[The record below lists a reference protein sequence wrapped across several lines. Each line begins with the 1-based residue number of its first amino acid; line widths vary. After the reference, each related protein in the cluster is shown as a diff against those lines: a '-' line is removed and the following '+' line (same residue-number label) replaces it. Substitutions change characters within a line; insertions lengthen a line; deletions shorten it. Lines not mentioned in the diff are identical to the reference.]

1 MVGKRNN
8 DPTLFGGIGVFWYS
22 HFLSLVRRCKKPTQR
37 RRLNKQEQTLYKKPC
52 KICMVF
58 LCVYTYILFSVSVYI
73 CGLKFLLHNVLKYGI
88 FVVTG
93 FVCPSLQTY
102 IHIGKSPSK
111 RLKMRMMQYFK
122 HIEYA
127 DKIFL
132 FLLLFDVVY
141 HISNK
146 QTAKSGQAKSV
157 LKKYWK

>member
-1 MVGKRNN
+1 MQNMYG
-8 DPTLFGGIGVFWYS
+8 FF
-22 HFLSLVRRCKKPTQR
+22 
-37 RRLNKQEQTLYKKPC
+37 
-52 KICMVF
+52 
-58 LCVYTYILFSVSVYI
+58 CVYTYILFSVSVYI
-73 CGLKFLLHNVLKYGI
+73 CVLKFLLHNVLKYGI

-93 FVCPSLQTY
+93 FVCPFLQTY

-111 RLKMRMMQYFK
+111 RFKMRMMQYFK

-157 LKKYWK
+157 LKKY

>member
-1 MVGKRNN
+1 M
-8 DPTLFGGIGVFWYS
+8 
-22 HFLSLVRRCKKPTQR
+22 
-37 RRLNKQEQTLYKKPC
+37 
-52 KICMVF
+52 
-58 LCVYTYILFSVSVYI
+58 
-73 CGLKFLLHNVLKYGI
+73 KYGI

-93 FVCPSLQTY
+93 FVCPFLQTY

-111 RLKMRMMQYFK
+111 RFKMRMMQYFE

-146 QTAKSGQAKSV
+146 QTAKSGQAKSG
-157 LKKYWK
+157 

>member
-37 RRLNKQEQTLYKKPC
+37 RRLNKQEQTPYKKPC
-52 KICMVF
+52 RICMVF

-102 IHIGKSPSK
+102 INIGKSPSK
-111 RLKMRMMQYFK
+111 RLKMRMMKYFE

-146 QTAKSGQAKSV
+146 QTAKRGQAKSV
-157 LKKYWK
+157 LKKY